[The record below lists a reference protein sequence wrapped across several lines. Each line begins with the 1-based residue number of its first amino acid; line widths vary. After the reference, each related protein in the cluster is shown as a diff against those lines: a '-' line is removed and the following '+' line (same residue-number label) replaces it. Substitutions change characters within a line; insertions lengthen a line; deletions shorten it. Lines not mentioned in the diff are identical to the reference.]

1 MIYVPVIE
9 TIQVTKTIEND
20 RFDASPNFQRFK
32 YNNVYQNNF
41 SLACKI
47 NNNPIK
53 ATSNKH
59 SVVFGSSQER
69 KRTSKLIL
77 PSLQYDL
84 NFKSV
89 DRHQA
94 SPKLRVQR
102 TKRIKSE
109 KSDKQCCHSPIIN
122 KTETIVQT
130 TTATEL
136 NYLQKLIKRVKTPR
150 IEKKPKISLRQDE
163 FIPMN
168 SQELKE
174 SLFSLMNKYGIKQK

>member
-1 MIYVPVIE
+1 MIYVPIIE
-9 TIQVTKTIEND
+9 SLQVNKTIEND

-32 YNNVYQNNF
+32 LNNLHQNHF

-47 NNNPIK
+47 NNTIK
-53 ATSNKH
+53 ATANKN
-59 SVVFGSSQER
+59 SVVFGSSQDR
-69 KRTSKLIL
+69 KRPSKLIL

-89 DRHQA
+89 DRHKA
-94 SPKLRVQR
+94 SPKIRGNR
-102 TKRIKSE
+102 TNRIKSE
-109 KSDKQCCHSPIIN
+109 KSDKQCCHSPLIN

-130 TTATEL
+130 IQTTEL
-136 NYLQKLIKRVKTPR
+136 NYLQNLIQRVKTPR
-150 IEKKPKISLRQDE
+150 VGQQHKISLRQDE

-174 SLFSLMNKYGIKQK
+174 SLISLMNKYGLKQR